1 MFWKSK
7 IRSPI
12 TLEDR
17 EWIEQ
22 SFLWLKEKFGEEY
35 LRKREVVLPTK
46 SYFDKKFNGDQGD
59 AFFVFERVGKFMDIN
74 LERINLQLYSEQ
86 RPMEYSENI
95 ISLIEDNVQLTSGR
109 YIQYNDGTVAR
120 FSPNPD
126 EFIKDHRDSLLSS
139 EEIQLLKR
147 TGVIGI
153 SALIDVKEKRIIK
166 LTKEGLTEV
175 NDDLM
180 KKILDILVKNISV
193 SPKKYV
199 STAPDYRYIVKGF
212 SINVHENKRSNPHR
226 TSNTRKQLI

>member
-95 ISLIEDNVQLTSGR
+95 ISLNEDNVQLTSGR
-109 YIQYNDGTVAR
+109 YIQYSDGTVAR

-139 EEIQLLKR
+139 EEIQLLKE
-147 TGVIGI
+147 
-153 SALIDVKEKRIIK
+153 L
-166 LTKEGLTEV
+166 
-175 NDDLM
+175 
-180 KKILDILVKNISV
+180 
-193 SPKKYV
+193 
-199 STAPDYRYIVKGF
+199 
-212 SINVHENKRSNPHR
+212 ENRN
-226 TSNTRKQLI
+226 